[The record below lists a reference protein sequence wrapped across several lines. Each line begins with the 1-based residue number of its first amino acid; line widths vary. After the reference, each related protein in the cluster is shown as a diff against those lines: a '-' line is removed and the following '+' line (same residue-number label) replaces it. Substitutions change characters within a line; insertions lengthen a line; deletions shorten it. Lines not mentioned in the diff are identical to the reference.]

1 MRLRRY
7 LAFATALLLFT
18 LPAFDLGADD
28 TPVETAAV
36 GRTGTPDNHF
46 FGQLEANLSFLGQFI
61 SGNAKIGSFAY
72 AGRIGWRKN
81 PWDLYVVV
89 EHGLWRDIESAD
101 EDSLSLQVL
110 DLGLG
115 AAYSYFND
123 NMRISLAA
131 GPSIL
136 LTRSQLDA
144 PGSTGFFFD
153 FRPAGFRW
161 KPGKVVSIELHPFT
175 FAMVVPVLTGI
186 PLVYMSYRTV
196 LLIDFET

>member
-1 MRLRRY
+1 MCLNRY
-7 LAFATALLLFT
+7 FAFATTILLFA
-18 LPAFDLGADD
+18 LPVFEIEADEK
-28 TPVETAAV
+28 PVETTAV
-36 GRTGTPDNHF
+36 GRTGAPDNHF
-46 FGQLEANLSFLGQFI
+46 FGQVETNLSFLGQFI

-115 AAYSYFND
+115 AGYSYFND
-123 NMRISLAA
+123 NMRISLTA

-161 KPGKVVSIELHPFT
+161 TLGKVVSIELHPFT

>member
-1 MRLRRY
+1 MCLNRY
-7 LAFATALLLFT
+7 LVFATALFLIT
-18 LPAFDLGADD
+18 LPVFEISADD
-28 TPVETAAV
+28 NSVETSAKY
-36 GRTGTPDNHF
+36 RTEAPDNHF
-46 FGQLEANLSFLGQFI
+46 FGQVETNLSFLGQFI
-61 SGNAKIGSFAY
+61 SGNAKLGSFAY

-81 PWDLYVVV
+81 HWDLYMMV

-115 AAYSYFND
+115 AGYSYFDD

-131 GPSIL
+131 GPSVL
-136 LTRSQLDA
+136 LTRSQLDT

>member
-1 MRLRRY
+1 MRIKRY
-7 LAFATALLLFT
+7 LYFTIALLLFT
-18 LPAFDLGADD
+18 LPVFELGADD
-28 TPVETAAV
+28 SSVETAAKY
-36 GRTGTPDNHF
+36 RTKAPDNHF
-46 FGQLEANLSFLGQFI
+46 FGQVETNLSFLGQFI
-61 SGNAKIGSFAY
+61 SGNTKLGSFAY

-89 EHGLWRDIESAD
+89 EHGLWRDVESAD

-115 AAYSYFND
+115 AGYSYFND
-123 NMRISLAA
+123 NMCISLAA
-131 GPSIL
+131 GPSVL

-161 KPGKVVSIELHPFT
+161 RPGKAVSIELYPLT
-175 FAMVVPVLTGI
+175 FALVVPVLTGI

-196 LLIDFET
+196 LLIGFET

>member
-1 MRLRRY
+1 MRAGRY
-7 LAFATALLLFT
+7 LAFATALFLFT
-18 LPAFDLGADD
+18 LPVFELRADD
-28 TPVETAAV
+28 NSVETTAAH
-36 GRTGTPDNHF
+36 RTEAPDNHF
-46 FGQLEANLSFLGQFI
+46 FGQVETNLSFLGQFI
-61 SGNAKIGSFAY
+61 SGNAKLGSFAY
-72 AGRIGWRKN
+72 AGRIGWRKD
-81 PWDLYVVV
+81 PWDLFMVV

-115 AAYSYFND
+115 AGYSYFND

-161 KPGKVVSIELHPFT
+161 KPGKAVSIELHPFT

-196 LLIDFET
+196 LLIGFET